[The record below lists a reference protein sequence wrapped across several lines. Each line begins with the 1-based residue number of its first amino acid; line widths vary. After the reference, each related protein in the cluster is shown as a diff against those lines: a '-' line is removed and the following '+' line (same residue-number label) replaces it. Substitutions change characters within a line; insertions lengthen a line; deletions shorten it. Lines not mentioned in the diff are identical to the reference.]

1 MNTQALL
8 AARRQK
14 DDFFKHHPQSPLT
27 PEQQAKFNGLSYFD
41 PNPDLELEIEVTPF
55 AEQTPVKIQTSTGDI
70 RTYTRYGEFRF
81 NVDGQEQR
89 LTIYETPHGYFLPFV
104 DSNADGDT
112 YGAGRYID
120 AEKVSGN
127 TFHID
132 FNQAYNP
139 TCVYGEGWS
148 CPITPA
154 ENRLKVAIKAG
165 EKMPQGEWVEN
176 H

>member
-1 MNTQALL
+1 MNANAVL
-8 AARRQK
+8 AARREK
-14 DDFFKHHPQSPLT
+14 DDFFKNHPQSPLK
-27 PEQQAKFNGLSYFD
+27 PEQRAKFDGLRYFE
-41 PNPDLELEIEVTPF
+41 PNPDLDLTLEVTPF
-55 AEQTPVKIQTSTGDI
+55 DEQTPVKIQTSTGDI
-70 RTYTRYGEFRF
+70 RTYTRYGEVRF
-81 NVDGQEQR
+81 PVDGEEVR

-120 AEKVSGN
+120 PEEIGGGK
-127 TFHID
+127 FHVD
-132 FNQAYNP
+132 FNAAYNP
-139 TCVYGEGWS
+139 TCVYGDGWS

-165 EKMPQGEWVEN
+165 EKMPSGEWAA

>member
-1 MNTQALL
+1 MNEKALR
-8 AARRQK
+8 AARHEK
-14 DDFFKHHPQSPLT
+14 DEFFKRHPQSPLT
-27 PEQQAKFNGLSYFD
+27 PEQRAKFEGLTYFE
-41 PNPDLELEIEVTPF
+41 PNAALDLTIAVQPF

-70 RTYTRYGEFRF
+70 RTYKRYGEVRF
-81 NVDGQEQR
+81 MVDEQEQR

-120 AEKVSGN
+120 PEPVGGGK
-127 TFHID
+127 FHVD

-139 TCVYGEGWS
+139 TCVYGDGWS

-154 ENRLKVAIKAG
+154 ENRLKVAIRAG
-165 EKMPQGEWVEN
+165 EKMPQGEWVTS

>member
-1 MNTQALL
+1 MNAKALL
-8 AARRQK
+8 AARQQK
-14 DDFFKHHPQSPLT
+14 DDFFKRHPQSPLT
-27 PEQQAKFNGLSYFD
+27 PEQQEKFNGLSYFD
-41 PNPDLELEIEVTPF
+41 PNPDLEFVIDVQPF
-55 AEQTPVKIQTSTGDI
+55 AEKTPVKIQTSTGDI

-81 NVDGQEQR
+81 NVDGEEQR

-120 AEKVSGN
+120 PEMHEDGK
-127 TFHID
+127 FQID
-132 FNQAYNP
+132 FILAYNP
-139 TCVYGEGWS
+139 TCVYGDGWS

-165 EKMPQGEWVEN
+165 EKMPSGEWAA